1 MTELAH
7 KELSYKINGILY
19 KADNLVGAGQSEKTY
34 CNAIEELF
42 KEAAIKFKREIYYSI
57 KVNNK
62 VISKQ
67 FFDFL
72 VEDCIVLEIKTGNYM
87 YRNSIDQVFQYL
99 KNSKLQLGLIARFA
113 KDGVQIKRVLNIR
126 SS

>member
-1 MTELAH
+1 MTELIH
-7 KELSYKINGILY
+7 KELSYRINGILY
-19 KADNLVGAGQSEKTY
+19 KTDNLVGPGQPEKTY

-42 KEAAIKFKREIYYSI
+42 KESAIKYTREIYYSI
-57 KVNNK
+57 KVNDK

-72 VEDCIVLEIKTGNYM
+72 VEDRIVLEIKTGNYM

-99 KNSKLQLGLIARFA
+99 KNSKIQLGLIARFA

-126 SS
+126 NL